1 MGEQRVQQMYE
12 FGPFRLDTRERV
24 LLRDGR
30 PLPLKPKVYETLLAL
45 ISQSGHVV
53 DKEELMRRVWPD
65 VVVEENNLT
74 GNIYA
79 LRRAFAEFQYIET
92 VPRRGYR
99 FTAEVKR
106 VQVADGKVAN
116 RSGAETE
123 VLIKETT
130 ARHRQAIDSLAV
142 LPFINASA
150 DPDAEY
156 LSDGITESIINN
168 LSQLP
173 QLRVIARSTVFR
185 YKGRESDAQAVGRE
199 LSVGAVLLGR
209 VLQFSE
215 RLIIRTE
222 LVDVESGYQLWG
234 EQYNR
239 NLIDI
244 FAVQEE
250 IAREISETLRLKLRV
265 EELRLL
271 AKRSTENTAAYHT
284 YLKGRYYWNKR
295 TGDALKKAV
304 QYFQEA
310 IETDPVYALAYA
322 GLADCYTTLGW
333 WRVLPPAE
341 SFPKATAA
349 AVKALE
355 IDQTLAEAHTSL
367 AHVKLNYD
375 RDWTAAERGFNRA
388 IESNPHYATAHHW
401 RAEYLAATGKLDE
414 AVAADKRALELEPL
428 SLIINS
434 GMGLFLYWARCYDE
448 AIAQLQ
454 KALEMDPHFTAAHFF
469 IGLAYVQ
476 MEMYEK
482 AIAEFQQSVTLS
494 GDNPL
499 MIASL
504 AHAYASSGKQ
514 SKAQKIIEA
523 LTHKAETDYVS
534 PLDVAIIYAGM
545 GAKAQAFE
553 WLEKAY
559 KERSAWL
566 VFIGIEPR
574 LDPLRSDSRFTEL
587 LRRIDLVALKRG
599 FQFSAEFQQ

>member
-1 MGEQRVQQMYE
+1 MEERQQHLYE
-12 FGPFRLDTRERV
+12 FGPFCLDTRERV
-24 LLRDGR
+24 LLRDGS
-30 PLPLKPKVYETLLAL
+30 PLQLKPKVYETLLAL
-45 ISQSGHVV
+45 VSRSRHIV
-53 DKEELMRRVWPD
+53 DKEELMRQVWPD

-74 GNIYA
+74 GNIFS
-79 LRRAFAEFQYIET
+79 LRRAFAEYQYIET

-99 FTAEVKR
+99 FTADVKLVTVEDLTVTDR
-106 VQVADGKVAN
+106 SAAELKVA
-116 RSGAETE
+116 
-123 VLIKETT
+123 LKEK
-130 ARHRQAIDSLAV
+130 QPIDSLAV

-150 DPDAEY
+150 DPEAEY

-168 LSQLP
+168 LSQLSG
-173 QLRVIARSTVFR
+173 LRATARSTVFR
-185 YKGRESDAQAVGRE
+185 YKGRESNPQEVGQE

-209 VLQFSE
+209 VLQFGE

-222 LVDVESGYQLWG
+222 LVDVVSGYQLWG

-239 NLIDI
+239 DLIDI
-244 FAVQEE
+244 FTVQEE

-271 AKRSTENTAAYHT
+271 AKRSTESTAAYHA

-295 TGDALKKAV
+295 TGDALRKAI

-310 IETDPVYALAYA
+310 IDTDPVYALAYA

-367 AHVKLNYD
+367 AHVRLHYD
-375 RDWTAAERGFNRA
+375 WDATEAERGFNRA
-388 IESNPHYATAHHW
+388 IESNPNYATAHHW
-401 RAEYLAATGKLDE
+401 RAEYFAATGRLDK
-414 AVAADKRALELEPL
+414 AVDADKRALELEPL

-434 GMGLFLYWARCYDE
+434 GMGQFLYWARRYDE
-448 AIAQLQ
+448 AIAQIQ

-469 IGLAYVQ
+469 IGLAYLQ

-482 AIAEFQQSVTLS
+482 AIAEFQQAVTLS
-494 GDNPL
+494 GDNSF

-504 AHAYASSGKQ
+504 ARAYAASGKQ
-514 SKAQKIIEA
+514 SEAQKIIET
-523 LTHKAETDYVS
+523 LTDKAKREYVS
-534 PLDVAIIYAGM
+534 PLDLALVYAVM
-545 GAKAQAFE
+545 GAKDQAFE

-566 VFIGIEPR
+566 VFIGIEPG
-574 LDPLRSDSRFTEL
+574 LDSLRSDSRFTEL
-587 LRRIDLVALKRG
+587 LRRIGLETPTSGDR
-599 FQFSAEFQQ
+599 

>member
-1 MGEQRVQQMYE
+1 MEERQQHQYE
-12 FGPFRLDTRERV
+12 FGPFCLDTRERV
-24 LLRDGR
+24 LLREGC
-30 PLPLKPKVYETLLAL
+30 PLQLKPKVYETLLAL
-45 ISQSGHVV
+45 VSRSGHIV
-53 DKEELMRRVWPD
+53 DKEELMRQVWPD

-74 GNIYA
+74 GNIFS
-79 LRRAFAEFQYIET
+79 LRRAFAEYQYIET

-99 FTAEVKR
+99 FTADVKL
-106 VQVADGKVAN
+106 VKVEDLTVTNHSAP
-116 RSGAETE
+116 EPK
-123 VLIKETT
+123 VILKEK
-130 ARHRQAIDSLAV
+130 QPIDSLAV

-150 DPDAEY
+150 DPEAEY

-168 LSQLP
+168 LSQLTG
-173 QLRVIARSTVFR
+173 LRVTARSTVFR
-185 YKGRESDAQAVGRE
+185 YKGRESNPQEVGQE

-209 VLQFSE
+209 VLQFGE

-222 LVDVESGYQLWG
+222 LVDVVSGYQLWG

-239 NLIDI
+239 DLIDI
-244 FAVQEE
+244 FTVQEE

-271 AKRSTENTAAYHT
+271 AKRSTESTAAYHA

-295 TGDALKKAV
+295 TGDAFRKAI
-304 QYFQEA
+304 QCFQEA
-310 IETDPVYALAYA
+310 IDTDPVYALAYA

-367 AHVKLNYD
+367 AHVRLNYD
-375 RDWTAAERGFNRA
+375 WDTTEAERAFNRA
-388 IESNPHYATAHHW
+388 IESNPNYATAHHW
-401 RAEYLAATGKLDE
+401 RAEYFAATGRLDK
-414 AVAADKRALELEPL
+414 AVDEDKRALELEPL

-434 GMGLFLYWARCYDE
+434 GMGCFLYWARRYDE
-448 AIAQLQ
+448 AIAQIQ

-469 IGLAYVQ
+469 IGLAYLQ

-482 AIAEFQQSVTLS
+482 AIAEFQQAVTLS
-494 GDNPL
+494 GDNPF

-504 AHAYASSGKQ
+504 ARAYAASGKQ
-514 SKAQKIIEA
+514 SKAQKIIET
-523 LTHKAETDYVS
+523 LTDKEKHEYVS
-534 PLDVAIIYAGM
+534 PLDVALVYAGM
-545 GAKAQAFE
+545 GAKDQAFE

-566 VFIGIEPR
+566 VFIGIEPG
-574 LDPLRSDSRFTEL
+574 LDSLRSDSRFTEL
-587 LRRIDLVALKRG
+587 LRRIGL
-599 FQFSAEFQQ
+599 ET

>member
-1 MGEQRVQQMYE
+1 MEERQQHLYE
-12 FGPFRLDTRERV
+12 FGPFSLDTRERV
-24 LLRDGR
+24 LRREGS
-30 PLPLKPKVYETLLAL
+30 PLQLKPKVYETLLAL
-45 ISQSGHVV
+45 VSRSGHIV
-53 DKEELMRRVWPD
+53 DKEELMRQVWPD

-74 GNIYA
+74 GNIFS
-79 LRRAFAEFQYIET
+79 LRRAFAEYQYIET

-99 FTAEVKR
+99 FTADVKL
-106 VQVADGKVAN
+106 VKIEDVKLTD

-123 VLIKETT
+123 VVIKETAST
-130 ARHRQAIDSLAV
+130 KRGPIDSLAV

-150 DPDAEY
+150 DPEAEY

-168 LSQLP
+168 LSQLSG
-173 QLRVIARSTVFR
+173 LRVAARSTVFR
-185 YKGRESDAQAVGRE
+185 YKGRESNPQEVGQE

-209 VLQFSE
+209 VLQFGE

-222 LVDVESGYQLWG
+222 LVDVLSGYQLWG

-239 NLIDI
+239 DLIDI
-244 FAVQEE
+244 FTVQEE

-271 AKRSTENTAAYHT
+271 AKRSTESTAAYHA

-295 TGDALKKAV
+295 TGDALRKAI

-310 IETDPVYALAYA
+310 IDTDPVYALAYA

-367 AHVKLNYD
+367 AHVRLHYD
-375 RDWTAAERGFNRA
+375 WDATEAERGFNRA
-388 IESNPHYATAHHW
+388 IESNPNYATAHHW
-401 RAEYLAATGKLDE
+401 RAEYFAATGRLDK
-414 AVAADKRALELEPL
+414 AVDADKRALELEPL

-434 GMGLFLYWARCYDE
+434 GMGQFLYWARRYDE
-448 AIAQLQ
+448 AIAQIK

-469 IGLAYVQ
+469 IGLAYLQ

-482 AIAEFQQSVTLS
+482 AIAEFQQAVTLS
-494 GDNPL
+494 GDNSF

-504 AHAYASSGKQ
+504 ARAYAASGKQ
-514 SKAQKIIEA
+514 SEAQKIIET
-523 LTHKAETDYVS
+523 LTDKAKREYVS
-534 PLDVAIIYAGM
+534 PLDVALVYAVM
-545 GAKAQAFE
+545 GAKDQAFE

-566 VFIGIEPR
+566 VFIGIEPG

-587 LRRIDLVALKRG
+587 LRRIGL
-599 FQFSAEFQQ
+599 ET

>member
-1 MGEQRVQQMYE
+1 MHLYE
-12 FGPFRLDTRERV
+12 FGPFCLDTRERV
-24 LLRDGR
+24 LLREGC
-30 PLPLKPKVYETLLAL
+30 PLQLKPKVYETLLAL
-45 ISQSGHVV
+45 VSRSGHIV
-53 DKEELMRRVWPD
+53 DKEELMRQVWPD

-74 GNIYA
+74 GNIFS
-79 LRRAFAEFQYIET
+79 LRRAFAEYQYIET

-99 FTAEVKR
+99 FTADVKVVTVEDLTVTDR
-106 VQVADGKVAN
+106 SAAEAKV
-116 RSGAETE
+116 
-123 VLIKETT
+123 VLKEK
-130 ARHRQAIDSLAV
+130 QPIDSLAV

-150 DPDAEY
+150 DPEAEY

-168 LSQLP
+168 LSQLSG
-173 QLRVIARSTVFR
+173 LRVTARSTVFR
-185 YKGRESDAQAVGRE
+185 YKGRESNPQGVGQE

-209 VLQFSE
+209 VLQFGE

-222 LVDVESGYQLWG
+222 LVDVVSGYQLWG

-239 NLIDI
+239 DLIDI
-244 FAVQEE
+244 FTVQEE

-271 AKRSTENTAAYHT
+271 AKRSTESTAAYHA

-295 TGDALKKAV
+295 TGDALRKAI

-310 IETDPVYALAYA
+310 IDTDPVYALAYA

-333 WRVLPPAE
+333 WRVLSPAE

-367 AHVKLNYD
+367 AHVRLNYD
-375 RDWTAAERGFNRA
+375 WDTTEAERAFNRA
-388 IESNPHYATAHHW
+388 IESNPNYATAHHW
-401 RAEYLAATGKLDE
+401 RAEYFAATGRLDK
-414 AVAADKRALELEPL
+414 AVDEDKRALELEPL

-434 GMGLFLYWARCYDE
+434 GMGLFLYWARRYNE
-448 AIAQLQ
+448 AIAQIQ
-454 KALEMDPHFTAAHFF
+454 KAIEMDPHFTAAHFF

-482 AIAEFQQSVTLS
+482 AIAEFQQAVTLS
-494 GDNPL
+494 GDNPF

-504 AHAYASSGKQ
+504 ARAYAASGKQ
-514 SKAQKIIEA
+514 SKAQKIIET
-523 LTHKAETDYVS
+523 LTDKAKREYVS
-534 PLDVAIIYAGM
+534 PLDVAIVYAGM

-566 VFIGIEPR
+566 VFIGIEPG

-587 LRRIDLVALKRG
+587 LRRIGL
-599 FQFSAEFQQ
+599 ET